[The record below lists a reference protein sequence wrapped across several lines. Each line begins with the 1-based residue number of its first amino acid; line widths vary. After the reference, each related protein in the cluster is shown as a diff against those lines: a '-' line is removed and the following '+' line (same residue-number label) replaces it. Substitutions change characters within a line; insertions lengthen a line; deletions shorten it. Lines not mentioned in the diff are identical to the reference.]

1 MFYLLRKSFI
11 LQLLAAL
18 ATLAIGG
25 YFIFSNDLS
34 ISYID
39 TTLPAAQSL
48 SVYLME
54 HPAGAKAILF
64 IAMLLQGGLFF
75 RYFRNSG
82 FLDEENLL
90 PIFFFLAFLMGMG
103 IFVPVSTAWIMN
115 LSVLILLNINGDIQ
129 GKSAKTATLLSGLFI
144 GIASLYD
151 IAAFL
156 LLVCYLL
163 LLLINRLEKMK
174 EMLVAICGLL
184 ITYIYVFSY
193 YFFKGNLT
201 DYLHS
206 FRAIHFN
213 FPIFTQTHFS
223 LYAASAAVILIL
235 SLVYIIGRLTVYYDN
250 TLIVMRKIFLSLC
263 LLAIF
268 QLIMMVCSNI
278 PFPYS
283 LGYLIIPLTC
293 FFISFIPSRNFSI
306 STELLL
312 CLYTASLVVLAIL

>member
-11 LQLLAAL
+11 LQLLTALAAL
-18 ATLAIGG
+18 SVGG

-39 TTLPAAQSL
+39 TTLPAAQWL
-48 SVYLME
+48 SVYLMS
-54 HPAGAKAILF
+54 HPAGTKAMLF
-64 IAMLLQGGLFF
+64 IAMLLQGGLFY

-82 FLDEENLL
+82 FLDDENLL
-90 PIFFFLAFLMGMG
+90 PIFFFFAFLMGMG
-103 IFVPVSTAWIMN
+103 IFMPVSTAWIMN
-115 LSVLILLNINGDIQ
+115 LVVLILLNINGDIQ
-129 GKSAKTATLLSGLFI
+129 GKSVKTATLLSGLFI

-151 IAAFL
+151 ITAFL

-163 LLLINRLEKMK
+163 LLLIHRLEKMK
-174 EMLVAICGLL
+174 EMLVALCGLL
-184 ITYIYVFSY
+184 VTYIYVFAY
-193 YFFKGNLT
+193 HFFKGNLT

-223 LYAASAAVILIL
+223 LYAAAAAVILLL
-235 SLVYIIGRLTVYYDN
+235 SLVYIIVRLKVCYDN
-250 TLIVMRKIFLSLC
+250 KLIVMRKRFLALC

-268 QLIMMVCSNI
+268 QLIMMFCSNM

-283 LGYLIIPLTC
+283 LGYLIIPLSY

-312 CLYTASLVVLAIL
+312 CLYAASWVVLATF

>member
-18 ATLAIGG
+18 AALAVGG

-39 TTLPAAQSL
+39 TTLPSAQLL
-48 SVYLME
+48 SAYLLS

-64 IAMLLQGGLFF
+64 ITMLLQGGLFY

-90 PIFFFLAFLMGMG
+90 PIFFFFAFLMGMG
-103 IFVPVSTAWIMN
+103 IFMPVSTAWIMN
-115 LSVLILLNINGDIQ
+115 LTILIVLNINGDIQ
-129 GKSAKTATLLSGLFI
+129 GKSAKTATLLSGIII
-144 GIASLYD
+144 GVASLYD
-151 IAAFL
+151 PAAIL

-174 EMLVAICGLL
+174 EMLVAICGVL
-184 ITYIYVFSY
+184 ITYIYVFAY
-193 YFFKGNLT
+193 HFFKGNLT
-201 DYLHS
+201 DYAHS
-206 FRAIHFN
+206 FSAIHFN
-213 FPIFTQTHFS
+213 FPLFTQTHFS
-223 LYAASAAVILIL
+223 LYAIAAAALLLL
-235 SLVYIIGRLTVYYDN
+235 SLIYIVVRLKVYYDN
-250 TLIVMRKIFLSLC
+250 KLIVMRKRFLALC

-268 QLIMMVCSNI
+268 QLVMVIFSNM

-283 LGYLIIPLTC
+283 LGYLIIPLSC
-293 FFISFIPSRNFSI
+293 FFISFIPSRNFAI

-312 CLYTASLVVLAIL
+312 CIYTASLVVLAIF